1 MKIGKAAAIGHRV
14 PWALAG
20 VAALVLMASDRL
32 AAAAEQ
38 PAPPSPT
45 VADQAPRGSA
55 IYARQCASCHGA
67 TLDDGEFAPPL
78 KGVAFLQKWGGRNGA
93 ALRDYIASTMPPSAP
108 GSLSGQQAT
117 DVSALVLRANGV
129 ELPAAKDPG
138 DNAGVETAVL
148 SSVGGD
154 ARWALGR
161 FPALPPAADPFARYT
176 PVTEADV
183 HAPRDGD
190 WLTWRRSSDDQA
202 FSPLAQISRDNVS
215 GLRTAWA
222 WALPGGVN
230 EASPLVH
237 DGIIFVRAA
246 GDIVQAL
253 DGATGDLLWEYARR
267 LPSGTT
273 PNLAKSIAML
283 GDRLFLAT
291 SDMHVVAL
299 NARTGA
305 VEWDVPI
312 ATSAAASAASTD
324 PHPVAALAARHV
336 MNGGPIIAKN
346 KVIIGTGG
354 QVGGGNFIIALNAAT
369 GAEQWRFAT
378 IEAGDASWNGL
389 PLHKRT
395 GGAIWTPGSYDAKT
409 GLVFFGPAGTYDTQP
424 LRSGTRAD
432 DSAALYTNNTLA
444 LDADTGKLAWRYNHM
459 PNDQWD
465 LDWAFERQ
473 IVDLRE
479 GNRSRRA
486 VVTSGKLG
494 IFDVLDARSGSY
506 LFSFDAG
513 LQDLVSAIDP
523 RTGVKTIDPK
533 RAPGDGETKT
543 ICPAASGGKNW
554 FPSAFDPRSA
564 TIFAPL
570 NEACMDL
577 VPVAEGS
584 RGLLSTGVTMATR
597 PRPDSDG
604 LYGRVEAID
613 LAARK
618 SAWVH
623 RRRAPVTTG
632 LLATAGGLVFGG
644 FYDRQFI
651 AFDSGTGKMLWSVRL
666 NDAASA
672 SPITY
677 TAGGRQYVAV
687 LAGDPGLISS
697 VIGNFAPEIRR
708 PTGRSTTLWVFELS
722 SGPSD

>member
-1 MKIGKAAAIGHRV
+1 MNIGKATAFGHRV
-14 PWALAG
+14 PLALAG
-20 VAALVLMASDRL
+20 LAALVLLASDRL
-32 AAAAEQ
+32 ASAAER
-38 PAPPSPT
+38 PALSSAT
-45 VADQAPRGSA
+45 AGDKAPRGSA
-55 IYARQCASCHGA
+55 VYARQCASCHGA

-78 KGVAFLQKWGGRNGA
+78 KGDAFLRKWGGRNGA
-93 ALRDYIASTMPPSAP
+93 ALRDYVASTMPPSAP

-117 DVSALVLRANGV
+117 DLSALVLRANGV
-129 ELPAAKDPG
+129 QLPAAKVPG
-138 DNAGVETAVL
+138 DNLGVEAAAL
-148 SSVGGD
+148 PGASGD

-161 FPALPPAADPFARYT
+161 FPALPPAADPFARFT

-202 FSPLAQISRDNVS
+202 YSPLSQISRDTVS

-253 DGATGDLLWEYARR
+253 DGATGDLLWEYARP

-312 ATSAAASAASTD
+312 ATSASAAPVD
-324 PHPVAALAARHV
+324 PLAVAALASRHV
-336 MNGGPIIAKN
+336 MNGGPIIARN

-354 QVGGGNFIIALNAAT
+354 QVGGGNFIIALSAAT

-378 IEAGDASWNGL
+378 IEASGASWNGL
-389 PLHKRT
+389 PLEKRT
-395 GGAIWTPGSYDAKT
+395 GGAIWTPGSYDSKT
-409 GLVFFGPAGTYDTQP
+409 GLVFFGPSGTYDTQP
-424 LRSGTRAD
+424 LRTGKRAD
-432 DSAALYTNNTLA
+432 DNAALYTNNTLA
-444 LDADTGKLAWRYNHM
+444 LDAETGKLAWRYNHM

-479 GNRSRRA
+479 GNRSRRV

-506 LFSFDAG
+506 LFSVDAG
-513 LQDLVSAIDP
+513 LQDLVTAIDP
-523 RTGVKTIDPK
+523 RTGAKTIDPN
-533 RAPGDGETKT
+533 RAPGDGKTKT

-554 FPSAFDPRSA
+554 FPNAFDPQSA

-623 RRRAPVTTG
+623 RRRASVTTG
-632 LLATAGGLVFGG
+632 LLATAGGLVFAG

-651 AFDSGTGKMLWSVRL
+651 ALDSGTGKKLWSVRL

-677 TAGGRQYVAV
+677 SAGGRQYVAV

-708 PTGRSTTLWVFELS
+708 PMGKSTTLWVFELASGS
-722 SGPSD
+722 SQ